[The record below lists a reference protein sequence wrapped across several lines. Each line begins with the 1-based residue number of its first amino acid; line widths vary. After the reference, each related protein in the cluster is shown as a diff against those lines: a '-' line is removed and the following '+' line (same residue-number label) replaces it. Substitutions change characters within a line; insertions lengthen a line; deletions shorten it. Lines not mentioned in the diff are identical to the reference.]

1 MREREWIRKTKEVFG
16 VDDPRRIAAYCRENW
31 AEDAEHVIRT
41 ADDAC
46 ENTFLFDFR
55 WDMERTWEP
64 VHFDGEIDWSLIPS
78 GDREFLWQFNRHRF
92 LPCLAQAYRMTG
104 EEKYAQNYVRLM
116 SDWIRRAQP
125 GENIDL
131 GPWRTLETGIHA
143 ENWLCSIPLV
153 ADSPAFD
160 DAFADLVGECLR
172 KHQRRLADHF
182 QPHKYISNWGVL
194 EACGLLLLS
203 LVLPDSGTEI
213 ETALKRLEDTA
224 NVQVL
229 GDGMQ
234 WEQSPMYHNEVYHCF
249 LTAYWYG
256 TRAGIGMPAVVEDAV
271 RRMAFVNYKWK
282 KPDHTQFAQ
291 GDSDASDLRDQITAG
306 AYVLQDGVLKS
317 GGYERPDYDS
327 IWRFGIAADG
337 IYRAIQA
344 EAPDFV
350 SAELPVGGNYY
361 LRSGWSEKDSLLHF
375 HCGETGGG
383 HGHADKLHVDLVI
396 RGEDVLVDSGRYT
409 YVDGLDRYSL
419 KEAAAHNTV
428 LVDGRGFADCETS
441 WIYKNLCTCVKQPFY
456 AGRLG
461 GMAEGAHLG
470 YWEDDVIVN
479 RKVIWLKPDVYLIV
493 DELLS
498 HGDHT
503 YEQYFHFDGAGEVKL
518 CGENQAAGG
527 QIHFAGRKMEAWM
540 QFVPRG
546 GNQAEG
552 MLTDTL
558 QSAHYNEIHANRT
571 FVRKSR
577 GCGPCCEVTVING
590 GEKDRTAPAEV
601 RKIPLYSNVNDRI
614 LDERD
619 AEGLQILCGGR
630 EYVLFL
636 CHREIMRTTDIL
648 SWENCMGCGSV
659 VVFDRTEEKDEMI
672 TGEVFAW

>member
-1 MREREWIRKTKEVFG
+1 M
-16 VDDPRRIAAYCRENW
+16 
-31 AEDAEHVIRT
+31 
-41 ADDAC
+41 
-46 ENTFLFDFR
+46 
-55 WDMERTWEP
+55 
-64 VHFDGEIDWSLIPS
+64 
-78 GDREFLWQFNRHRF
+78 
-92 LPCLAQAYRMTG
+92 
-104 EEKYAQNYVRLM
+104 
-116 SDWIRRAQP
+116 
-125 GENIDL
+125 
-131 GPWRTLETGIHA
+131 
-143 ENWLCSIPLV
+143 
-153 ADSPAFD
+153 
-160 DAFADLVGECLR
+160 
-172 KHQRRLADHF
+172 
-182 QPHKYISNWGVL
+182 
-194 EACGLLLLS
+194 
-203 LVLPDSGTEI
+203 
-213 ETALKRLEDTA
+213 
-224 NVQVL
+224 
-229 GDGMQ
+229 
-234 WEQSPMYHNEVYHCF
+234 
-249 LTAYWYG
+249 
-256 TRAGIGMPAVVEDAV
+256 
-271 RRMAFVNYKWK
+271 
-282 KPDHTQFAQ
+282 
-291 GDSDASDLRDQITAG
+291 
-306 AYVLQDGVLKS
+306 
-317 GGYERPDYDS
+317 
-327 IWRFGIAADG
+327 
-337 IYRAIQA
+337 
-344 EAPDFV
+344 
-350 SAELPVGGNYY
+350 
-361 LRSGWSEKDSLLHF
+361 
-375 HCGETGGG
+375 
-383 HGHADKLHVDLVI
+383 
-396 RGEDVLVDSGRYT
+396 
-409 YVDGLDRYSL
+409 
-419 KEAAAHNTV
+419 

-601 RKIPLYSNVNDRI
+601 RKIPLYSNVNDR
-614 LDERD
+614 LLEERD
-619 AEGLQILCGGR
+619 AEGLQILCDGS

-636 CHREIMRTTDIL
+636 CHREVMRTTDIL

>member
-1 MREREWIRKTKEVFG
+1 MSDREWLKRTREIFG

-31 AEDAEHVIRT
+31 AEDAKHVIRT

-116 SDWIRRAQP
+116 SDWIRRAEP

-131 GPWRTLETGIHA
+131 GPWRTLETGIRA

-153 ADSPAFD
+153 ADSPVFD
-160 DAFADLVGECLR
+160 DAVADLAGECLR

-203 LVLPDSGTEI
+203 LVLPDSETEL

-256 TRAGIGMPAVVEDAV
+256 TRAGIRMPAAVEDAV

-306 AYVLQDGVLKS
+306 AYVLQDGMLKS
-317 GGYERPDYDS
+317 GGYERLDYDS
-327 IWRFGIAADG
+327 IWRFGIAADS
-337 IYRAIQA
+337 IYRAIQP

-361 LRSGWSEKDSLLHF
+361 LRSGWSEKDNLLHF

-409 YVDGLDRYSL
+409 YVDGPDRYSL

-441 WIYKNLCTCVKQPFY
+441 WIYKNLCTCVKQHFY

-493 DELLS
+493 DEFLS

-503 YEQYFHFDGAGEVKL
+503 YEQYFHFDGAGEVEL
-518 CGENQAAGG
+518 SGEDRDAGG
-527 QIHFAGRKMEAWM
+527 QIHFTGREMEAWM
-540 QFVPRG
+540 QSVPRG
-546 GNQAEG
+546 GGHAEG
-552 MLTDTL
+552 TLTDTL

-577 GCGPCCEVTVING
+577 GCGPCCAVTVING
-590 GEKDRTAPAEV
+590 GEKGRTAPAEV

-619 AEGLQILCGGR
+619 AEGLQLLCGGQ

-636 CHREIMRTTDIL
+636 CHREVMTPTDIL
-648 SWENCMGCGSV
+648 SWENCIGYGRV
-659 VVFDRTEEKDEMI
+659 VVFDRTEEKKEVL
-672 TGEVFAW
+672 TGEVFSW